1 MNRILR
7 HISIFTAIVAIAACS
22 MVEMPDNLHENKTVE
37 FVVRNT
43 TFSSI
48 DVSVASTKALTGTEL
63 TAVER
68 KIVNAY
74 FLVFGEDGTREEF
87 RTLEVTDNTIP
98 SQTLTHDYDN
108 GPIKVCYLANV
119 AEDVASSYET
129 WNDILTKPLAITYPE
144 YNEAYFSTTGHV
156 GIPSLDGELC
166 FPMFN
171 FETYPGKTASNGV
184 VEVQLERLFAKVVVN
199 LSTDFETGGGLGGFI
214 GGIFDAP
221 NLTLHS
227 YKVTN
232 LPTNVILNNQ
242 EIENSSWVTYDNKQ
256 DGKEYFKA
264 PINVDIDDI
273 TVSNDLIIETPQEL
287 LTLYVPEYYL
297 APKSTASNNTDQK
310 LKPTMFDESKR
321 PVFITI
327 AGLAHQSN
335 FVDVPLEYNI
345 YLGEDA
351 VKDFDLR
358 RNRQYN
364 NNMTVTG
371 TGEAI
376 LGTDTRVEPTYHNL
390 ADPTNSGTLNPANC
404 YIISKPGRYL
414 IPMCKGNQPNNTLAG
429 TTAEIQ
435 HINHLDNDVNSIP
448 ADKISIITI
457 DGKQYIQFDVN
468 MYSGTTFSPTDVVPS
483 NELLCLKDANNNI
496 VWSWHLWMCEEN
508 SRPDKSD
515 NSQLDKYPDNS
526 GNWNGY
532 YVMNRALGAT
542 SSIDLD
548 LSLIGFNQGFLYSDG
563 LYYQWGRKDP
573 MNGAQSPQTGGTY
586 SNSILHPTAFYSDW
600 NASGAGWSATKSIN
614 DPCPPGYKV
623 PSKAVWRTTNPDAA
637 GFDVAGTI
645 VPTTT
650 STAYT
655 FNLTQAENAA
665 SNFIFYPYSG
675 QIDNTGSLKVTD
687 NGNIPYNYGAEVFEC
702 GLTVLGYELIS
713 ARVKDL
719 VIEINQDGHYGML
732 WGTDKNSLQY
742 SFRSLDMSDIASIR
756 DKITI
761 KSCSIQRNN
770 YEITYINIWGAQI
783 PTGKKDHWEANY
795 TPNLSGSALSDTE
808 KAFILARLVFGNFTI
823 SDYGYKIEA
832 STPSYGAHVRCV
844 RE

>member
-74 FLVFGEDGTREEF
+74 FLVFGEDGTLEEF

-119 AEDVASSYET
+119 SEDVARSYET

-144 YNEAYFSTTGHV
+144 YNEDYFSTTGHV

-264 PINVDIDDI
+264 PINVDIEDI
-273 TVSNDLIIETPQEL
+273 TVSNDLLIETPEEL

-496 VWSWHLWMCEEN
+496 VWSWHLWMCEDSN
-508 SRPDKSD
+508 RPDVIYH
-515 NSQLDKYPDNS
+515 NYPKT
-526 GNWNGY
+526 GAI
-532 YVMNRALGAT
+532 VMDRSLGAVHRNGLN
-542 SSIDLD
+542 SSLLQINLAFWDD
-548 LSLIGFNQGFLYSDG
+548 C

-573 MNGAQSPQTGGTY
+573 MATSGNTLSHDTNDIYTR
-586 SNSILHPTAFYSDW
+586 SIQNPRTFYTKW
-600 NASGAGWSATKSIN
+600 TASGHGWNENLTNGKSID

-623 PSKAVWRTTNPDAA
+623 PSNGIWRTTGNGSTGLENIVSSLGVHGYPYSLEMSSPLQNNILYPFVGYLGLLPD
-637 GFDVAGTI
+637 GNSVGLLGTE
-645 VPTTT
+645 PTTT
-650 STAYT
+650 LITDQKLDESIVVLYYGGNKQEETGYLWSKGGEFQYLKSEIDITSTEI
-655 FNLTQAENAA
+655 FINAA
-665 SNFIFYPYSG
+665 DRWFPANP
-675 QIDNTGSLKVTD
+675 NTTPRPKGLVAGGTTSLNDQVKATST
-687 NGNIPYNYGAEVFEC
+687 YK
-702 GLTVLGYELIS
+702 GLNRLAKFAVDIALAAVNLDSIVLGLMELLPTS
-713 ARVKDL
+713 GYVENH
-719 VIEINQDGHYGML
+719 V
-732 WGTDKNSLQY
+732 TT
-742 SFRSLDMSDIASIR
+742 
-756 DKITI
+756 ITNPERA
-761 KSCSIQRNN
+761 IQ
-770 YEITYINIWGAQI
+770 I
-783 PTGKKDHWEANY
+783 
-795 TPNLSGSALSDTE
+795 
-808 KAFILARLVFGNFTI
+808 
-823 SDYGYKIEA
+823 
-832 STPSYGAHVRCV
+832 RCV
-844 RE
+844 SESSTQQ

>member
-1 MNRILR
+1 
-7 HISIFTAIVAIAACS
+7 
-22 MVEMPDNLHENKTVE
+22 MVEMPDNSHENKTVE
-37 FVVRNT
+37 FVARNT

-48 DVSVASTKALTGTEL
+48 DVSVASTKALTGSDL

-98 SQTLTHDYDN
+98 SQILTHDYDN

-129 WNDILTKPLAITYPE
+129 WNDILTKPLAISYPE
-144 YNEAYFSTTGHV
+144 YNEAYFSSTGAGHV
-156 GIPSLDGELC
+156 GIPILDGELC

-171 FETYPGKTASNGV
+171 SVTYPGKTASNGV

-214 GGIFDAP
+214 GGILDAP
-221 NLTLHS
+221 KLTLYS

-242 EIENSSWVTYDNKQ
+242 EIENSSWVTYDNTQ

-273 TVSNDLIIETPQEL
+273 TVSNDIIIETPQEV

-327 AGLAHQSN
+327 AGLAHQAN

-345 YLGEDA
+345 YFGEDA

-376 LGTDTRVEPTYHNL
+376 LGSDTRVEPTYHNL

-435 HINHLDNDVNSIP
+435 HINHLNNDVNSIP

-457 DGKQYIQFDVN
+457 DGRQYIQLDVN
-468 MYSGTTFSPTDVVPS
+468 MYSGTTFSPTDIVPS

-496 VWSWHLWMCEEN
+496 VWSWHLWMC
-508 SRPDKSD
+508 
-515 NSQLDKYPDNS
+515 
-526 GNWNGY
+526 
-532 YVMNRALGAT
+532 V
-542 SSIDLD
+542 
-548 LSLIGFNQGFLYSDG
+548 
-563 LYYQWGRKDP
+563 
-573 MNGAQSPQTGGTY
+573 
-586 SNSILHPTAFYSDW
+586 
-600 NASGAGWSATKSIN
+600 
-614 DPCPPGYKV
+614 
-623 PSKAVWRTTNPDAA
+623 
-637 GFDVAGTI
+637 
-645 VPTTT
+645 
-650 STAYT
+650 
-655 FNLTQAENAA
+655 
-665 SNFIFYPYSG
+665 
-675 QIDNTGSLKVTD
+675 
-687 NGNIPYNYGAEVFEC
+687 
-702 GLTVLGYELIS
+702 
-713 ARVKDL
+713 
-719 VIEINQDGHYGML
+719 
-732 WGTDKNSLQY
+732 
-742 SFRSLDMSDIASIR
+742 
-756 DKITI
+756 
-761 KSCSIQRNN
+761 
-770 YEITYINIWGAQI
+770 
-783 PTGKKDHWEANY
+783 
-795 TPNLSGSALSDTE
+795 
-808 KAFILARLVFGNFTI
+808 
-823 SDYGYKIEA
+823 
-832 STPSYGAHVRCV
+832 
-844 RE
+844 

>member
-7 HISIFTAIVAIAACS
+7 HISIFAAIVAIVACS

-43 TFSSI
+43 TFSNI
-48 DVSVASTKALTGTEL
+48 DVSVASTKALTGSDL

-119 AEDVASSYET
+119 AEDVASSYKT

-144 YNEAYFSTTGHV
+144 YNEDYFSTTGHV

-242 EIENSSWVTYDNKQ
+242 EIENSSWVTYDNIQ
-256 DGKEYFKA
+256 DDKEYFKA
-264 PINVDIDDI
+264 PINVDIEDI
-273 TVSNDLIIETPQEL
+273 TVNNDFLIETPEEL

-327 AGLAHQSN
+327 AGLAHQAN

-376 LGTDTRVEPTYHNL
+376 LGSDTRVEATYHNL
-390 ADPTNSGTLNPANC
+390 ADPNSTGTDNPANC
-404 YIISKPGRYL
+404 YIIGRPGRYL
-414 IPMCKGNQPNNTLAG
+414 IPTYKGCSSEMLGGIDISKTETYSDG
-429 TTAEIQ
+429 K
-435 HINHLDNDVNSIP
+435 NSITNL
-448 ADKISIITI
+448 DFFT
-457 DGKQYIQFDVN
+457 DENGKNWVIFDVN
-468 MYSGTTFSPTDVVPS
+468 MTITDGAI
-483 NELLCLKDANNNI
+483 ANLPDIQDGNTVLEFKNSAGNT
-496 VWSWHLWMCEEN
+496 VWSWHLWFT
-508 SRPDKSD
+508 
-515 NSQLDKYPDNS
+515 S
-526 GNWNGY
+526 GGILGSEWGGISSETY
-532 YVMNRALGAT
+532 DGTTAVMMTHNIGAA
-542 SSIDLD
+542 DA
-548 LSLIGFNQGFLYSDG
+548 GSDG
-563 LYYQWGRKDP
+563 LYYLWGDKDP
-573 MNGAQSPQTGGTY
+573 YLTPSGKSAGYYGNVATGSWSG
-586 SNSILHPTAFYSDW
+586 NS
-600 NASGAGWSATKSIN
+600 KSVT
-614 DPCPPGYKV
+614 DPCPPGYRVPSNAVWMSESVWKGTTAGADGAQVYSGAGFFYDLNPNIMYPFSSYMNGNTKVTHGYSIWSDELENKDFGGTIYYRERYQLVDGLLWTSAQNECLYYGVKKMQAEALGALYKV
-623 PSKAVWRTTNPDAA
+623 PIL
-637 GFDVAGTI
+637 GTI
-645 VPTTT
+645 EIDPT
-650 STAYT
+650 SRYWKYVSSIA
-655 FNLTQAENAA
+655 
-665 SNFIFYPYSG
+665 
-675 QIDNTGSLKVTD
+675 DKVV
-687 NGNIPYNYGAEVFEC
+687 EW
-702 GLTVLGYELIS
+702 
-713 ARVKDL
+713 
-719 VIEINQDGHYGML
+719 VIA
-732 WGTDKNSLQY
+732 TDKSVYKNPGTSEFVTINNS
-742 SFRSLDMSDIASIR
+742 
-756 DKITI
+756 
-761 KSCSIQRNN
+761 
-770 YEITYINIWGAQI
+770 
-783 PTGKKDHWEANY
+783 
-795 TPNLSGSALSDTE
+795 SG
-808 KAFILARLVFGNFTI
+808 VQ
-823 SDYGYKIEA
+823 
-832 STPSYGAHVRCV
+832 VRCV
-844 RE
+844 SETSPVK